1 MDQQILIVIVLGL
14 VCFGALAFVLLQP
27 TQRDKANKRV
37 SSLNTA
43 KASKR
48 SGGGS
53 SEAQNKE
60 RRKKLA
66 DSLTALENKTKNLK
80 KKRRLTMSQTLE
92 QAGLTI
98 KPKQFYI
105 GSAISALLFGL
116 IGVISGQQPWISG
129 LLLLIGGL
137 GFPRWMLGF
146 LRARRQKKFVDEFS
160 GAIEVI
166 VRGVKSG
173 LPVNECLKIIA
184 REAPRPVSD
193 EFHMLVE
200 GLRVGLSLEQAL
212 DRMLERMP
220 LQEVSFFAI
229 VLLIQQ
235 KTGGNLA
242 EALGNLAGVLRSRKL
257 MEGKIAALSSE
268 AKASAWIIGSLPFL
282 VAGAVQLSSPD
293 YLIPLF
299 NTKPGNFILIG
310 AGLWMSMGI
319 FVMKKMTQ
327 IKV

>member
-1 MDQQILIVIVLGL
+1 MDQQILIVAVLGL

-27 TQRDKANKRV
+27 SERDKASKRV
-37 SSLNTA
+37 AALNTA
-43 KASKR
+43 KSIKR
-48 SGGGS
+48 SGGAS
-53 SEAQNKE
+53 TESQNKE

-66 DSLTALENKTKNLK
+66 DSLAALENKTKNLK
-80 KKRRLTMSQTLE
+80 KKRRLSMSQMLE

-105 GSAISALLFGL
+105 GSAISAVLFGL

-129 LLLLIGGL
+129 LLLPVRGL
-137 GFPRWMLGF
+137 GFPRWMIGF
-146 LRARRQKKFVDEFS
+146 LSARRKKKFVDEFS
-160 GAIEVI
+160 GAIDVI

-220 LQEVSFFAI
+220 LQEVSFFSI

-293 YLIPLF
+293 YLLPLF

-310 AGLWMSMGI
+310 AGVWMCTGI

>member
-1 MDQQILIVIVLGL
+1 MDQQILIVSVLGL

-37 SSLNTA
+37 SSLHTA
-43 KASKR
+43 KSSKR
-48 SGGGS
+48 TGGGS
-53 SEAQNKE
+53 SESQNKE

-92 QAGLTI
+92 QAGLSI
-98 KPKQFYI
+98 KPKQYYI
-105 GSAISALLFGL
+105 GSAVSAVLFGL

-129 LLLLIGGL
+129 LLVLVGGL

-160 GAIEVI
+160 GAIDVI

-200 GLRVGLSLEQAL
+200 GIRVGLSLEQAL

-220 LQEVSFFAI
+220 LQEVSFFSI

-242 EALGNLAGVLRSRKL
+242 EALGNLAGVLRARKL

-293 YLIPLF
+293 YLLPLF
-299 NTKPGNFILIG
+299 TTKPGNFILIG
-310 AGLWMSMGI
+310 AGIWMSTGI

>member
-1 MDQQILIVIVLGL
+1 MDQQILIVLVLGL

-27 TQRDKANKRV
+27 SQRDKANKRV
-37 SSLNTA
+37 SSLQAA
-43 KASKR
+43 KSVKRAS
-48 SGGGS
+48 SGN
-53 SEAQNKE
+53 SESNNKE

-66 DSLTALENKTKNLK
+66 DSLAALENKTKNLK
-80 KKRRLTMSQTLE
+80 KKRKLSMDQLLE

-98 KPKQFYI
+98 KKKQFYI
-105 GSAISALLFGL
+105 GSAINALLFGL

-129 LLLLIGGL
+129 LLLLVGGF
-137 GFPRWMLGF
+137 GFPRWVLNF
-146 LRARRQKKFVDEFS
+146 LRGRRQKKFVDEFS
-160 GAIEVI
+160 NAIDVI

-200 GLRVGLSLEQAL
+200 GIRVGLSMEQAL
-212 DRMLERMP
+212 ERMQERMP
-220 LQEVSFFAI
+220 LQEVNFFSI

-268 AKASAWIIGSLPFL
+268 AKASAYIIGSLPFL
-282 VAGAVQLSSPD
+282 VAGSVHLSSPD
-293 YLIPLF
+293 YLEPLF
-299 NTKPGNFILIG
+299 TTRVGNFILIG
-310 AGLWMSMGI
+310 SGMWMMTGI
-319 FVMKKMTQ
+319 LVMKKMTQ